1 MLLSLLVV
9 GCRSETIDKPAAKAT
24 SPAPR
29 SSDIESAALQP
40 LARASGATTLFELL
54 PAERTGVDFQ
64 MQVPDIEKN
73 VRPII
78 HLNVNGGVCTGDYD
92 DDGLADFYI
101 TTPRGGNR
109 LYRNLGDFR
118 FEDVTE
124 RARLNDAEFWGTGAT
139 FVDIENDGDL
149 DLYACGYLQ
158 PNRLYVNQG
167 RGPEGSV
174 YFEEQASERGLAFEG
189 ASMTMAFADM
199 DNDGDLDGY
208 LATTAK
214 QPPPG
219 TKFQVRFEGRKPV
232 VLDRLQEYW
241 QLLYLPDDRAHLT
254 ESGQFD
260 RLYRNDGGRFT
271 EVTKEAGITGPF
283 FTLSATWWDYNA
295 DGFADIYVANDFMGP
310 DRLYHNNGDGT
321 FADVAADVLP
331 HTPWFSM
338 GTDLAD
344 VNNDSLIDFLATDM
358 SSRTHYR
365 DKVMTGNIEETTW
378 FLEYGKP
385 RQYMRNALFLN
396 SGAGRM
402 MEAAHLANVAS
413 TDWTWNPR
421 FADFDNDGRM
431 DLFVTNGVTR
441 DTMNSDLAEYAKSN
455 FGEGSPEWAKF
466 WAEQEMYKEANVAL
480 RNAGDL
486 KFEDAAAAWGLGRVG
501 VSFAAAT
508 ADFDNDGDLD
518 LVVNNADVP
527 ASVYRNQSD
536 QGSRVRI
543 RLVGKGSNR
552 FGIGATIRLEA
563 GGLKQTSYLASARGW
578 LSSNEPVTTFGLGK
592 AQTIDRL
599 HVIWPSGHLQTFSNL
614 PADRLYTIR
623 EPTTTPSRNPQAS
636 KHANNEVTTAA
647 DTLFVPADHFV
658 DIHLQEAP
666 FDDFAVQ
673 PLLPNRLSTQGP
685 AMAWADIDADGDQD
699 FYVGGPRD
707 QPGKLFVDTG
717 GGWYNLR
724 PVPDFDKDQT
734 SEDTAAAFFDAD
746 GDADMD
752 LYVVSGSVEHPA
764 GDEAYRDRLY
774 INDGAHAFKRA
785 PPETLPDL
793 RDSGSSVAP
802 ADFDGDGDI
811 DLFVGSRSIPG
822 QYPRSAE
829 NRLLVNNGGRFTDEA
844 PDALRQAGMV
854 TDASWVDV
862 DGDERPD
869 LIVTTDW
876 GPIRIFANRDG
887 ELVESTAEAG
897 LANRLGWWK
906 AVAAGD
912 LDGDGD
918 NDLVVTKIGLNTKY
932 RADAA
937 SPEVLFYGDVDGS
950 GVMQIVEARR
960 ENGTLYPR
968 RGFRAAQAAMPMLKE
983 KFKSFHEYAKA
994 SLAEIY
1000 TEERLQAAER
1010 LEVNTLES
1018 GLAVNDGKGR
1028 FEFRPLPRLAQIAPS
1043 SDIEVV
1049 DLTGD
1054 GKLDIVMAQNLYG
1067 AQPETGHMDGG
1078 LGLVLVGSGNCE
1090 FQPLW
1095 PNRSGIVVPGDARA
1109 VHAVDL
1115 NGDGARDLVFA
1126 INNGAWQAFYRRTSG
1141 ESSVATSNQPSV
1153 TRPTK

>member
-1 MLLSLLVV
+1 
-9 GCRSETIDKPAAKAT
+9 
-24 SPAPR
+24 
-29 SSDIESAALQP
+29 
-40 LARASGATTLFELL
+40 
-54 PAERTGVDFQ
+54 
-64 MQVPDIEKN
+64 
-73 VRPII
+73 
-78 HLNVNGGVCTGDYD
+78 
-92 DDGLADFYI
+92 
-101 TTPRGGNR
+101 
-109 LYRNLGDFR
+109 
-118 FEDVTE
+118 
-124 RARLNDAEFWGTGAT
+124 
-139 FVDIENDGDL
+139 
-149 DLYACGYLQ
+149 
-158 PNRLYVNQG
+158 
-167 RGPEGSV
+167 
-174 YFEEQASERGLAFEG
+174 
-189 ASMTMAFADM
+189 
-199 DNDGDLDGY
+199 
-208 LATTAK
+208 
-214 QPPPG
+214 
-219 TKFQVRFEGRKPV
+219 
-232 VLDRLQEYW
+232 
-241 QLLYLPDDRAHLT
+241 
-254 ESGQFD
+254 
-260 RLYRNDGGRFT
+260 
-271 EVTKEAGITGPF
+271 
-283 FTLSATWWDYNA
+283 
-295 DGFADIYVANDFMGP
+295 
-310 DRLYHNNGDGT
+310 
-321 FADVAADVLP
+321 
-331 HTPWFSM
+331 
-338 GTDLAD
+338 
-344 VNNDSLIDFLATDM
+344 
-358 SSRTHYR
+358 
-365 DKVMTGNIEETTW
+365 
-378 FLEYGKP
+378 
-385 RQYMRNALFLN
+385 
-396 SGAGRM
+396 
-402 MEAAHLANVAS
+402 
-413 TDWTWNPR
+413 
-421 FADFDNDGRM
+421 
-431 DLFVTNGVTR
+431 
-441 DTMNSDLAEYAKSN
+441 
-455 FGEGSPEWAKF
+455 
-466 WAEQEMYKEANVAL
+466 
-480 RNAGDL
+480 
-486 KFEDAAAAWGLGRVG
+486 
-501 VSFAAAT
+501 
-508 ADFDNDGDLD
+508 
-518 LVVNNADVP
+518 
-527 ASVYRNQSD
+527 
-536 QGSRVRI
+536 
-543 RLVGKGSNR
+543 
-552 FGIGATIRLEA
+552 
-563 GGLKQTSYLASARGW
+563 
-578 LSSNEPVTTFGLGK
+578 
-592 AQTIDRL
+592 
-599 HVIWPSGHLQTFSNL
+599 
-614 PADRLYTIR
+614 
-623 EPTTTPSRNPQAS
+623 
-636 KHANNEVTTAA
+636 
-647 DTLFVPADHFV
+647 
-658 DIHLQEAP
+658 
-666 FDDFAVQ
+666 
-673 PLLPNRLSTQGP
+673 
-685 AMAWADIDADGDQD
+685 
-699 FYVGGPRD
+699 
-707 QPGKLFVDTG
+707 
-717 GGWYNLR
+717 
-724 PVPDFDKDQT
+724 
-734 SEDTAAAFFDAD
+734 
-746 GDADMD
+746 

-918 NDLVVTKIGLNTKY
+918 NDLVVTNIGLNTKY

-1126 INNGAWQAFYRRTSG
+1126 TNNGAWQAFYRRTSG